1 MSYIRTR
8 RLSVRNSMATKFG
21 EYLERRMINK
31 AELGRKAGLSR
42 QRVSELST
50 RTDVRM
56 RLEEGYA
63 IAKALGITVDE
74 LCRELGMGE
83 TAAGQ

>member
-1 MSYIRTR
+1 
-8 RLSVRNSMATKFG
+8 MATKLG
-21 EYLERRMINK
+21 EYLERKMINK
-31 AELGRKAGLSR
+31 AELGRKAGLTR

-63 IAKALGITVDE
+63 IAKALGISVDE

-83 TAAGQ
+83 TAGGK

>member
-1 MSYIRTR
+1 
-8 RLSVRNSMATKFG
+8 MATKFG
-21 EYLERRMINK
+21 EYLERKMINK
-31 AELGRKAGLSR
+31 AELGRKAGLTR

-56 RLEEGYA
+56 RLEEGYT

-74 LCRELGMGE
+74 LCRELGMD
-83 TAAGQ
+83 ASADSN